1 MRTDEEWIKEID
13 RVSAGFSGSYDDLQ
27 AAIGAV
33 MVGRLYG
40 WRVVRL
46 AGSRRHWT
54 LACSLFG
61 DLKEILQP
69 ETPLSQ
75 KSMAYRIVTKAE
87 NYWDVVKGKTDAMPL
102 HERKLML

>member
-1 MRTDEEWIKEID
+1 MNDQELMKRID
-13 RVSAGFSGSYDDLQ
+13 QVSAEFSGSYDDLQ

-54 LACSLFG
+54 LACNLFG
-61 DLKEILQP
+61 DLKEVLP
-69 ETPLSQ
+69 ERTDLSD
-75 KSMAYRIVTKAE
+75 KSLALRIVDKAE

>member
-1 MRTDEEWIKEID
+1 MNDSELMKEID
-13 RVSAGFSGSYDDLQ
+13 RVSADFSGSYDDLQ

-54 LACSLFG
+54 LACKFFG
-61 DLKEILQP
+61 DLKEILPP

-75 KSMAYRIVTKAE
+75 KSMAYRIVTKAG
-87 NYWDVVKGKTDAMPL
+87 NYWEVIKGHEPL
-102 HERKLML
+102 LLDDRKMML